1 LEFKEIIKFIKS
13 NYNSQKTIHLHE
25 PVFRGNEKKY
35 INEAIDSTF
44 VSSIGKYV
52 DRAEL
57 MISNLIGTKNST
69 AVVNGT
75 SGIQVALQLAGVK
88 EGDEVLT
95 QALTF
100 VATSNAILYNKA
112 NPVFID
118 VDLDTMGL
126 SAKYVEAFL
135 DENGD
140 LRDDGC
146 YNLSSGNKIS
156 ACLPVHTFGFPVHLD
171 ELIKVCQKWKI
182 PIVEDAAESLGSS
195 YKGIATGSFG
205 KLGVFSFNGN
215 KIVTSGGGGMITT
228 NNKLLGKKAKHLTT
242 TAKVPNILDFKHDQL
257 GFNFRMPN
265 LNAALLCAQLEQLDY
280 FLKSKRKLA
289 KMYDEFFFKKGIVFR
304 KETKNTKSNYWLM
317 CVELENK
324 LEKESFLKRTNRN
337 NINCRPIW
345 DLMFTLP
352 MHKNFQRDEQ
362 KNAKFLVDRI
372 VNIPSGVR

>member
-1 LEFKEIIKFIKS
+1 MEFQEVIKFIKS
-13 NYNSQKTIHLHE
+13 KYNSQKTIHLHE
-25 PVFRGNEKKY
+25 PVFHGNEKIY
-35 INEAIDSTF
+35 INDTIDSTF

-88 EGDEVLT
+88 EGDEVIT

-228 NNKLLGKKAKHLTT
+228 NNKLLGK
-242 TAKVPNILDFKHDQL
+242 N
-257 GFNFRMPN
+257 
-265 LNAALLCAQLEQLDY
+265 
-280 FLKSKRKLA
+280 
-289 KMYDEFFFKKGIVFR
+289 
-304 KETKNTKSNYWLM
+304 
-317 CVELENK
+317 
-324 LEKESFLKRTNRN
+324 
-337 NINCRPIW
+337 
-345 DLMFTLP
+345 
-352 MHKNFQRDEQ
+352 
-362 KNAKFLVDRI
+362 
-372 VNIPSGVR
+372 